1 MIIPTRRRRSSG
13 SREVGIGRGS
23 QQTVYVLG
31 ADGQPKPIQV
41 RVGDSNGS
49 QTEVSGKDL
58 KPGMKLI
65 TGQLANKAGGPM
77 AGEPIIY
84 MRGVTMTFGTAP
96 AALSAL
102 TGVARDGE
110 TGDVH
115 SIMGQ

>member
-1 MIIPTRRRRSSG
+1 MTATAEIITSEEKNVLLVPNAALRFSPDKGSNARESSGVTSMIIPTRRRRSSG

-58 KPGMKLI
+58 QPGLKQH
-65 TGQLANKAGGPM
+65 GRASGRENVWK
-77 AGEPIIY
+77 
-84 MRGVTMTFGTAP
+84 
-96 AALSAL
+96 
-102 TGVARDGE
+102 
-110 TGDVH
+110 
-115 SIMGQ
+115 

>member
-1 MIIPTRRRRSSG
+1 MCVFFFLFSSRRRHTRCALVTGVQTCALPICNARESSGVTSMIIPTRRRRSSG

-65 TGQLANKAGGPM
+65 TGQLANKEG
-77 AGEPIIY
+77 
-84 MRGVTMTFGTAP
+84 
-96 AALSAL
+96 
-102 TGVARDGE
+102 
-110 TGDVH
+110 
-115 SIMGQ
+115 

>member
-41 RVGDSNGS
+41 RVGDRNGS
-49 QTEVSGKDL
+49 QTEVSGKDR

-65 TGQLANKAGGPM
+65 TGQIANKEGQPL
-77 AGEPIIY
+77 AGEPLLTL
-84 MRGVTMTFGTAP
+84 RGVRRERGRCGNK
-96 AALSAL
+96 S
-102 TGVARDGE
+102 G
-110 TGDVH
+110 
-115 SIMGQ
+115 